1 VARFAAP
8 LLLSGIL
15 LVGLALRLWE
25 LGRESF
31 WLDEA
36 GRAAI
41 AALPLPA
48 LPAGVR
54 AIELSP
60 PLYHLL
66 LHGWMRVVGSDDYA
80 VRLLSA
86 LLGASA
92 IPATYALAAAL
103 CGRRTALL
111 AALCASVSPFY
122 VAYAREAA
130 MYALFALLALLAA
143 LGQAWFLGAGGAR
156 RGLALYTGAMLLA
169 LYTHYYALFLLV
181 AQNVAAGWL
190 ARHTPLRPGRG
201 RAWLLAQGVLVL
213 GFVPWLPA
221 LWQQAS
227 LAAMVGDWV
236 APDLAAALG
245 GLITAFTVGFA
256 TDLAPGLVGLVFLP
270 ALALG
275 VGTVARRPVA
285 LALLTC
291 YALVPIGLGL
301 AAAYPLHAFRERGF
315 IAIAFVPQV
324 LVAAGLVAAAA
335 PRDAGRPALWP
346 RWGLSMLYGGL
357 LLALLLYGT
366 AAQLAAP
373 KEDWRSAAALVAA
386 LGREGDVLYLLHYG
400 GQLALDRYL
409 PPGLPRR
416 GLPADFSWERGY
428 HARYWLEPADLE
440 ERLAPELAHYRRAW
454 AVLSHADGRGD
465 QLLLDYLDA
474 RYPAVL
480 RQDFYGVRLRL
491 WQLQP
496 AF

>member
-1 VARFAAP
+1 MARFAAR
-8 LLLSGIL
+8 LLLGGIL

-48 LPAGVR
+48 IPAGVR

-66 LHGWMRVVGSDDYA
+66 LHGWVQVVGGDDYA

-92 IPATYALAAAL
+92 IPAVYALAAAL
-103 CGRRTALL
+103 CGSRTALL
-111 AALCASVSPFY
+111 AALFASVSPLY

-143 LGQAWFLGAGGAR
+143 LGQAWFLGAGSSR
-156 RGLALYTGAMLLA
+156 RGLVLYTGAMLLA
-169 LYTHYYALFLLV
+169 LYTHYYALFLV
-181 AQNVAAGWL
+181 AAQNVAVWWL
-190 ARHTPLRPGRG
+190 TRRKLLPPGHG
-201 RAWLLAQGVLVL
+201 RAWLLAQGVLAL
-213 GFVPWLPA
+213 GFAPWLPA
-221 LWQQAS
+221 LWQQAG
-227 LAAMVGDWV
+227 LAATVGDWA

-256 TDLAPGLVGLVFLP
+256 TDLAPGFIGLVFLP

-275 VGTVARRPVA
+275 IGTVARRPVA
-285 LALLTC
+285 CALLTC

-335 PRDAGRPALWP
+335 PPGRPAPWA
-346 RWGLSMLYGGL
+346 RGGLSVLYGGL
-357 LLALLLYGT
+357 LLTLLLYGT

-373 KEDWRSAAALVAA
+373 KEDWRSAAALIAA

-440 ERLAPELAHYRRAW
+440 ARLAPELGHYRRAW
-454 AVLSHADGRGD
+454 VILSHADGRGD
-465 QLLLDYLDA
+465 QQLLDYFDT